1 MKLHRF
7 LPGRGSAGAWRH
19 QDDTGTVAPR
29 KPRSSRAP
37 ADRKALARSRLCN
50 GKDLLPN
57 LGGACPRREAA
68 TRPFGALL
76 GARTVGRPSDSAGC
90 RLYLDLWANIL
101 SHPRWDRA
109 SDLSSPDRRLCAV
122 FFVSVLKR
130 SILGWFLLPPAD
142 CGSAVRA
149 ASSATRSRPGWR
161 LFRERAARHLRY
173 VRVPGDRDHPFQA
186 IVITHSR
193 AS

>member
-7 LPGRGSAGAWRH
+7 LPGRGSAWAWRH
-19 QDDTGTVAPR
+19 QDDTGTLAPR
-29 KPRSSRAP
+29 KPTSSRAP

-76 GARTVGRPSDSAGC
+76 GARTVGRPRDSAGC

-122 FFVSVLKR
+122 FFVSVLKS
-130 SILGWFLLPPAD
+130 SIQAGGYFENERLGIFD
-142 CGSAVRA
+142 
-149 ASSATRSRPGWR
+149 T
-161 LFRERAARHLRY
+161 FRITG
-173 VRVPGDRDHPFQA
+173 RVGDRRLRKRGRSGR
-186 IVITHSR
+186 I
-193 AS
+193 